1 MRAKHERPSAEGVGA
16 GTGIDAD
23 SELEATHR
31 AVLDD
36 AHAFEES
43 LCVVL
48 RLLGGD
54 PDALMNGSADSDEA
68 YRARLVAEAELFA
81 NRASAALRELASRPT
96 REAFEAEREER
107 LRLEGALREARRSLS
122 IAFALD
128 RKLAVAVSECAS
140 LEERLAS
147 RPAPPSPVDLTRLE
161 AVGNVKVGT

>member
-1 MRAKHERPSAEGVGA
+1 MEDNEVIRA
-16 GTGIDAD
+16 
-23 SELEATHR
+23 
-31 AVLDD
+31 D